1 MASANV
7 NGVDLFYECVGAGPP
22 LLLIHG
28 LGSSGDDWAFQR
40 DDFSRLRTVVMADL
54 RGSGRSAKPP
64 GPYSIAQFA
73 DDLWALLDH
82 LGIDSTDILGFS
94 MGGAVAIE
102 MTTLQPGRVGK
113 LVLCNALANYRMD
126 TWQKWMEA
134 KTQVALIHVLGLK
147 RTARLIAKRL
157 FPHDDQEPKRQRVI
171 SVLSANPKPAY
182 MATIKALIGWTAI
195 DRLHHVVCETLI
207 IAAEHDYTPLADKHA
222 EAAMFPNAEFVIV
235 HGSRH
240 GTPFDAI
247 ETFNAH
253 VVAFLSKRRSDH
265 E

>member
-1 MASANV
+1 
-7 NGVDLFYECVGAGPP
+7 
-22 LLLIHG
+22 
-28 LGSSGDDWAFQR
+28 
-40 DDFSRLRTVVMADL
+40 
-54 RGSGRSAKPP
+54 
-64 GPYSIAQFA
+64 
-73 DDLWALLDH
+73 
-82 LGIDSTDILGFS
+82 
-94 MGGAVAIE
+94 
-102 MTTLQPGRVGK
+102 
-113 LVLCNALANYRMD
+113 MD
-126 TWQKWMEA
+126 TWQKWLEA
-134 KTQVALIHVLGLK
+134 KTQLALIHLLGLK

-253 VVAFLSKRRSDH
+253 VVAFLSKVAFRPQITPMVSPF
-265 E
+265 